1 MGALFQRRGDPARD
15 ELDGL
20 RRVLGRLKATSPQT
34 RFLVGAGIQL
44 ANTDFI
50 RRFAGLESFR
60 RISSDEQKR
69 FCGQLSD
76 LEFGLRSQELG
87 MAIGVGLYRIWLT
100 DMLAERHQVAEM
112 LGEELTELSRT
123 GFGSPTT

>member
-1 MGALFQRRGDPARD
+1 MGTLFQRRGDPARD
-15 ELDGL
+15 ELDEL
-20 RRVLGRLKATSPQT
+20 RKVLGRLRASNAQT

-50 RRFAGLESFR
+50 RRFSGLESFR
-60 RISSDEQKR
+60 RISADEQKR

-100 DMLAERHQVAEM
+100 DILAERHRVAEM
-112 LGEELTELSRT
+112 LGEELTELSRA
-123 GFGSPTT
+123 GFGGATT